1 MSEKVKKSL
10 VKIKSSDGEEFEV
23 TDDVVK
29 EIETLNTMA
38 TFGDEEQEEGDYKE
52 QIPTFAMDGMFS
64 VAVAT

>member
-1 MSEKVKKSL
+1 MSEKVKKSF

-38 TFGDEEQEEGDYKE
+38 TFGAKGR
-52 QIPTFAMDGMFS
+52 
-64 VAVAT
+64 